1 MADSVISLTIPAN
14 TPERAPIEL
23 VMPVYVGWCESVA
36 VLFPSGCAQLARVA
50 IFDRD
55 SKIAPAPS
63 SHVAWLTGD
72 GQPPVMV
79 PVRRRLSGPPYVI
92 KVRGW
97 NEDDTYPHTPTIM
110 VEMGLG

>member
-1 MADSVISLTIPAN
+1 MSSYSADIVLPAN

-23 VMPVYVGWCESVA
+23 LMPVYTGWCQSVA

-55 SKIAPAPS
+55 SQIAPAPT

-79 PVRRRLSGPPYVI
+79 PVRRRLSGPPYLI
-92 KVRGW
+92 KIRGW
-97 NEDDTYPHTPTIM
+97 NEDDTYPHIPTVMI
-110 VEMGLG
+110 EMRLG